1 MSERKEDLAKW
12 DEDDPPAEEGW
23 SAEECRKYNSLSW
36 PDTGRPKEEVEAYVY
51 FVVCEISPGVRH
63 LKIGRSIDPESRLSG
78 MQTGNPAPLKLL
90 GYVRGGAALEKSLHR
105 LFGPLRQGGEWFI
118 YTDDMEALVGCLGF
132 CKTPAPGQAVKSEAL
147 RYDTII
153 EHGNEQIKLIDLIGV
168 KLMSNRPSW
177 K

>member
-1 MSERKEDLAKW
+1 MFGYWFFIYNTTGGVWLGFKKMSERKEDLAKW
-12 DEDDPPAEEGW
+12 NGEWVSQAPHLKG
-23 SAEECRKYNSLSW
+23 
-36 PDTGRPKEEVEAYVY
+36 VYVY

-118 YTDDMEALVGCLGF
+118 YTDDMEALVRCLDF

-153 EHGNEQIKLIDLIGV
+153 EHDNRQIKLIDLIGV
-168 KLMSNRPSW
+168 KQMNNRPSW